1 MIKIT
6 NVYLIGLMTASLLV
20 GCGGGGSDSD
30 KTETTEQAENAGDTE
45 STNDDT
51 QPVEGENGTGGD
63 TQIPTA
69 PPTPT
74 PTPMP
79 TTQPTSTAKTFNANV
94 MPVLE
99 AKCKSCHGDEGKFTI
114 TTASATYANI
124 SDLKGSVVASGQY
137 LLDKGSQSISHGG
150 GLQIATTSAEYAT
163 IKSWVD
169 AGADFN

>member
-6 NVYLIGLMTASLLV
+6 NAYLIGLMTASLLA

-30 KTETTEQAENAGDTE
+30 STGTTEQVENTGNTE
-45 STNDDT
+45 SANDGS

-63 TQIPTA
+63 TQTPTA
-69 PPTPT
+69 PPTPA
-74 PTPMP
+74 P
-79 TTQPTSTAKTFNANV
+79 TTQPTPAAKTFSANV

-99 AKCKSCHGDEGKFTI
+99 AKCKSCHGDNGRFTI

-124 SDLKGSVVASGQY
+124 SDLKGSVAAAGQY
-137 LLDKGSQSISHGG
+137 LLDKGSNSISHGG

>member
-6 NVYLIGLMTASLLV
+6 NAYLIGLMTASLLV

-69 PPTPT
+69 PPT